1 MSCFDGAVGG
11 DVVEE
16 MTGAGVVV
24 GVGTGVGIGAI
35 ILISGSVAEPPG
47 QLRPGVVDPPPQ
59 EQPVQYKY
67 IFETKIPKKVVSEI
81 LNNYSCQ
88 LNKKSFI

>member
-1 MSCFDGAVGG
+1 MSCFDGAVGD

-67 IFETKIPKKVVSEI
+67 IFWNKNAEK
-81 LNNYSCQ
+81 SCQ
-88 LNKKSFI
+88 WNSK

>member
-1 MSCFDGAVGG
+1 MA
-11 DVVEE
+11 
-16 MTGAGVVV
+16 

-67 IFETKIPKKVVSEI
+67 IF
-81 LNNYSCQ
+81 
-88 LNKKSFI
+88 